1 MASISD
7 PVSVYDLRHEEVV
20 APLREVVGV
29 PEEELAGV
37 PAGFRR
43 VPVARQRH
51 LEHPRAAAPPVRD
64 VESYN
69 TETDRLVEAAW
80 FSGKNAASLRASV
93 RSP

>member
-1 MASISD
+1 MDGAAIVQRCAVMTSISE
-7 PVSVYDLRHEEVV
+7 PVSVNDLRHEEVV
-20 APLREVVGV
+20 ASLREVVGV

-51 LEHPRAAAPPVRD
+51 LEHPRAAATPVRH

-69 TETDRLVEAAW
+69 TMETDRQR
-80 FSGKNAASLRASV
+80 G
-93 RSP
+93 